1 MKEIPTSSLPSARI
15 QAIEAVCAIE
25 DTFPRTILTTQLHL
39 IVHLVDEV
47 AIAGVV
53 HARWMFYLERF
64 LKTLKDFVRQR
75 ARPEGSM
82 AEGWLVQ
89 ESFVYISE
97 YLSQVD
103 PRMPRLWSNEIDA
116 RMESNVPQ
124 GKGRVSIMK
133 RSMMNK
139 VNAFCIISLDIM
151 KKWVD
156 RYTLAKQRRVEERES
171 FIRDHRR
178 GRARKVP
185 LPSHLS
191 LLPKNPTNE
200 WLYSEMV
207 KASNEGEEITL
218 EEWEY
223 ARGCLPKVFL

>member
-1 MKEIPTSSLPSARI
+1 MKEIPIASLPNAKI
-15 QAIEAVCAIE
+15 QAVEAVCAIE
-25 DTFPRTILTTQLHL
+25 EAFPRTILTTQLHL

-53 HARWMFYLERF
+53 HARWMFFLERF

-97 YLSQVD
+97 YLSRVD
-103 PRMPRLWSNEIDA
+103 PSMPRLWSNEEDA

-124 GKGRVSIMK
+124 GKGRACIMK
-133 RSMMNK
+133 QSMMNK
-139 VNAFCIISLDIM
+139 VNAFCIISLAIM

-156 RYTLAKQRRVEERES
+156 RYTLAKQNRVVERES
-171 FIRDHRR
+171 FMKEHRR
-178 GRARKVP
+178 GRQARKVSFP
-185 LPSHLS
+185 PTLS

-200 WLYSEMV
+200 WIYNEMI
-207 KASNEGEEITL
+207 KAENEGEEITR
-218 EEWEY
+218 E
-223 ARGCLPKVFL
+223 